1 MQNLQGVAAK
11 IANSER
17 LMLTWELMEEPR
29 AVLVQIAQDAE
40 FLRQRRTFML
50 PAGGAVA
57 LDCGPGRWWFR
68 VGAVVGGAA
77 DGTVDWSGIYGP
89 VAVASTKPVVPIA
102 PARLKIRG
110 TEHILEG
117 VRLRTGLREPYYVF
131 VDISMDRE
139 FRAGAVET
147 RYMRDHGAGFVD
159 VEGLKEGETYHL
171 RATTVAGDWTGLG
184 AAGRVES
191 FCEGVE
197 LHDVRRG
204 KPPAAITTTAAR
216 GTVDAVTRQNTGFDR
231 VVADANRVLLREA
244 RDKPVQRFSSH
255 AEYLRFVQAQ
265 RMNVVGR

>member
-1 MQNLQGVAAK
+1 
-11 IANSER
+11 
-17 LMLTWELMEEPR
+17 MLTWELMEESR

-50 PAGGAVA
+50 PVGGAVA
-57 LDCGPGRWWFR
+57 LDCGPGNWWYR

-77 DGTVDWSGIYGP
+77 DGVVDWSGIYGP
-89 VAVASTKPVVPIA
+89 IAVVSKKPVVPIA
-102 PARLKIRG
+102 PARLQIKG
-110 TEHILEG
+110 TELTLEG
-117 VRLRTGLREPYYVF
+117 IRLRTGLREPYYVF
-131 VDISMDRE
+131 VDASLDKE

-147 RYMRDHGAGFVD
+147 KYVHDHGAGFVD
-159 VEGLKEGETYHL
+159 VEGLKEGEAYHL
-171 RATTVAGDWTGLG
+171 RVTTVAGDWTALG

-197 LHDVRRG
+197 LHGIRRG
-204 KPPAAITTTAAR
+204 KVPAAITTAAAR

-255 AEYLRFVQAQ
+255 ADYLRFVQAE
-265 RMNVVGR
+265 RMNVIGK